1 MGSGTLAAAGLAMV
15 MSLPIG
21 LAVAVANTSNS
32 SDCSSLSSAPV
43 EELDG
48 EQAANARVIVSVGQ
62 QRGMPPQGLVIALMT
77 AMQESTL
84 RNLPYGDR
92 DSLGLFQQRPSTGWG
107 SPEQVMDPAS
117 SAAAFYGGPA
127 SPTPNPGLLDVAGWE
142 QMPATV
148 AAQAVQRSAY
158 PDAYAKWE
166 SSATAW
172 VGQILQAPV
181 VDAPGCSSA
190 SGSAATVI
198 STAARWLGTP
208 YSWGGGDASGP
219 TEGFGPGAGTVGFD
233 CSGLTVHAFA
243 SVGLTLPRTS
253 REQWMFPGERIRT
266 MAELRPGDLVFFA
279 TDPADPATIHHV
291 AISVGEDAMVEAP
304 NAGEV
309 VRLTKGISHN
319 GYWAP
324 QFIGGLR
331 VLR

>member
-1 MGSGTLAAAGLAMV
+1 MV
-15 MSLPIG
+15 FPIG
-21 LAVAVANTSNS
+21 LAAAVSGPSTA
-32 SDCSSLSSAPV
+32 DCLTTASARV

-62 QRGMPPQGLVIALMT
+62 QRGVPARGLVVALMT
-77 AMQESTL
+77 AMQESTM

-107 SPEQVMDPAS
+107 TPAQVTDPAY
-117 SAAAFYGGPA
+117 AATAFYGGPG
-127 SPTPNPGLLDVAGWE
+127 SPTANPGLLDVVGWE
-142 QMPATV
+142 QLPATV

-158 PDAYAKWE
+158 PTAYAKWE

-172 VGQILQAPV
+172 VSQILQAPV
-181 VDAPGCSSA
+181 NHAAGCGSA
-190 SGSAATVI
+190 SGAAATVI
-198 STAARWLGTP
+198 SSAARWLGTQ
-208 YSWGGGDASGP
+208 YAWGGGDASGP

-243 SVGLTLPRTS
+243 SVGVTLPRTS
-253 REQWMFPGERIRT
+253 RQQWEAPGQRIAT
-266 MAELRPGDLVFFA
+266 LAELRPGDLIFFA

-291 AISVGEDAMVEAP
+291 AISIGGDAMVEAP
-304 NAGEV
+304 RTGDV
-309 VRLTKGISHN
+309 VRLSEGVSQN
-319 GYWAP
+319 SYWAP

>member
-1 MGSGTLAAAGLAMV
+1 MA
-15 MSLPIG
+15 LPIG
-21 LAVAVANTSNS
+21 LAAAVSGPGTASCLTAP
-32 SDCSSLSSAPV
+32 SAMV

-48 EQAANARVIVSVGQ
+48 EQATNARVIVSVGQ
-62 QRGMPPQGLVIALMT
+62 QRGVPPRGLVVALMT

-107 SPEQVMDPAS
+107 TATQVTDPAYA
-117 SAAAFYGGPA
+117 AAAFYGGPG
-127 SPTPNPGLLDVAGWE
+127 SPTPNPGLLDVVGWE
-142 QMPATV
+142 LMPATV

-158 PDAYAKWE
+158 PAAYAKWE

-172 VGQILQAPV
+172 VSQILQAPV
-181 VDAPGCSSA
+181 ADAAGCGSA
-190 SGSAATVI
+190 TGAAATVI

-208 YSWGGGDASGP
+208 YAWGGGDASGP

-243 SVGLTLPRTS
+243 SIGVTLPRTS
-253 REQWMFPGERIRT
+253 RQQWEAPGQRIGT
-266 MAELRPGDLVFFA
+266 LAELRPGDLIFFA

-291 AISVGEDAMVEAP
+291 AISVGGDAMVEAP
-304 NAGEV
+304 RTGDV
-309 VRLTKGISHN
+309 VRLSEGVSQN
-319 GYWAP
+319 SYWAL